1 MGKAR
6 KQLKNKRRKFAEK
19 YKITDTQQEFLDIL
33 ASLDDDF
40 PLKLND
46 GDGNPLLDGITAPA
60 KFWKDMYG
68 INKIDLK
75 D

>member
-33 ASLDDDF
+33 ASLDDNF

-68 INKIDLK
+68 LNKIDLE

>member
-1 MGKAR
+1 MGKAK

-19 YKITDTQQEFLDIL
+19 HKITDTQQEFLDIL
-33 ASLDDDF
+33 ASLDDDY

-68 INKIDLK
+68 LNKIDLK

>member
-1 MGKAR
+1 MGKAK

-19 YKITDTQQEFLDIL
+19 HKITDTQQEFLDIL
-33 ASLDDDF
+33 ASLDDNY

-68 INKIDLK
+68 LNKIDLK
-75 D
+75 

>member
-1 MGKAR
+1 MGKAK

-19 YKITDTQQEFLDIL
+19 HKITDTQQEFLDIL
-33 ASLDDDF
+33 ASLDDNF

-68 INKIDLK
+68 LNKIDLSN
-75 D
+75 

>member
-1 MGKAR
+1 MTSSNAFSESPA
-6 KQLKNKRRKFAEK
+6 NV
-19 YKITDTQQEFLDIL
+19 
-33 ASLDDDF
+33 AS

-68 INKIDLK
+68 LNKIDLE